1 MREKV
6 MSDNG
11 TEKKDIDVTR
21 LGIEETDSCPVC
33 KRQLKALVLEKD
45 GGCLIGQGGEW
56 ICTNCGILFM
66 PKSKVKKMLAAGK
79 DQSRIIKPNMG
90 LTGMRS

>member
-1 MREKV
+1 

-21 LGIEETDSCPVC
+21 LGIEETDCCPCC

-45 GGCLIGQGGEW
+45 RGCLIGESGEW
-56 ICTNCGILFM
+56 ICSNCGILFM
-66 PKSKVKKMLAAGK
+66 PKSKVKKMLDAANEK
-79 DQSRIIKPNMG
+79 SRIIKPNMAMPG
-90 LTGMRS
+90 LRQ